1 MKDLILTEW
10 HKLNAE
16 YYGRFRPLLALQL
29 ISRLVSLAFQWLIT
43 RYYLRSCKLQGKL
56 IFTQG
61 KPKVVNKGTIR
72 VSNRVRIWSTVN
84 QTRLSVGKGGLLEVG
99 ENTRLNGPTIS
110 ATHEVR
116 IGKHCRIAPHVII
129 MDGDFHDVND
139 RLSEGKKQSIII
151 EDHAWVATRAMVLKG
166 VRIGKGA
173 VVAAGSV
180 VTKDVPDYTV
190 VAGVPARIVKT
201 LKPAQV

>member
-1 MKDLILTEW
+1 
-10 HKLNAE
+10 
-16 YYGRFRPLLALQL
+16 
-29 ISRLVSLAFQWLIT
+29 
-43 RYYLRSCKLQGKL
+43 
-56 IFTQG
+56 
-61 KPKVVNKGTIR
+61 
-72 VSNRVRIWSTVN
+72 
-84 QTRLSVGKGGLLEVG
+84 
-99 ENTRLNGPTIS
+99 
-110 ATHEVR
+110 
-116 IGKHCRIAPHVII
+116 
-129 MDGDFHDVND
+129 
-139 RLSEGKKQSIII
+139 LSEGKKQSIII